1 MRKCWLLP
9 SIVPMILVLGSL
21 LAAQQQA
28 GLSAAS
34 VTVPRLVSF
43 SGKVTDVQGKGIAG
57 VAGVTF
63 AIYGE
68 QSGGAPLW
76 IETQSVSAG
85 ANGNYLVQLGASKTG
100 GLPLDLFNT
109 GEARWLGVRVNGGE
123 EQPRLLLLSVPYALK
138 AADAE
143 TVGGLPPS
151 AFVLAAAPT
160 NGGASAMGSR
170 EAVAAPSAA
179 PALSG
184 TGTTDFIPL
193 WTNSSGALGNS
204 VLFQSGTGSTA
215 LVGINTATPASTLDV
230 NGSATMRGTMS
241 MAAIGPATA
250 SSGHRSEPLD
260 MAASAF
266 NSATGTA
273 VAQTFQLQAE
283 AAGNDTTAPS
293 ATLNLMF
300 GEGTAT
306 PAETGLHI
314 ASNGKITFA
323 TGQTFPGAGTITGVT
338 AGSGLMGGGTGG
350 SVTVG
355 LTNTCASGQVL
366 QWNGSTWA
374 CAAVGTG
381 TGGVAGVTAGTD
393 LTGGGT
399 SGIVTLNLDT
409 TKVPQLSAANTFTA
423 NQTVNG
429 NLSATGVVT
438 GSSFQIGS
446 SLFGFGS
453 LSNGNAFLGFG
464 GNSLTTGAS
473 NTGIGALAL
482 SHNTVGSDN
491 TATGDDALESN
502 TTGQYNTATG
512 PPALALN
519 AVGFYKTADGFAA
532 LISNGASGSGGG
544 NNTAIGGYALSNND
558 TGSSNT
564 AVGSAA
570 MTSNTTGALN
580 TAIGYSAGPFSGGL
594 TNATAIGAWS
604 SVNESNALILGGT
617 GTYAVSVGIGTG
629 TPYYDYALDVEA

>member
-1 MRKCWLLP
+1 MTHDTRKLNNSSTRILAKPRHCGRMRPLYT
-9 SIVPMILVLGSL
+9 SSL
-21 LAAQQQA
+21 LAVGILCTAAVASAQQTE
-28 GLSAAS
+28 STAS
-34 VTVPRLVSF
+34 VTAVPRLVHFAGSF
-43 SGKVTDVQGKGIAG
+43 HPPANQPVGPVGA
-57 VAGVTF
+57 TF
-63 AIYGE
+63 TMYSE
-68 QSGGAPLW
+68 QEGGTPLW
-76 IETQSVSAG
+76 SEDQNVQLD
-85 ANGNYLVQLGASKTG
+85 ANGNYTSLLGSTKNG
-100 GLPLDLFNT
+100 GLPTELFAT
-109 GEARWLGVRVNGGE
+109 SEARWLQVKFHLPEEVSLPRV
-123 EQPRLLLLSVPYALK
+123 LLVSVPYALK

-429 NLSATGVVT
+429 NLSATGVLT
-438 GSSFQIGS
+438 GSSYQIGS
-446 SLFGFGS
+446 TLFAFGAATQA
-453 LSNGNAFLGFG
+453 NAFLGYSGNPTVTGPGNTVGTENTAG
-464 GNSLTTGAS
+464 GYQALYS
-473 NTGIGALAL
+473 NTGSSG
-482 SHNTVGSDN
+482 N
-491 TATGDDALESN
+491 TAIGTDAL
-502 TTGQYNTATG
+502 Y
-512 PPALALN
+512 
-519 AVGFYKTADGFAA
+519 ADT
-532 LISNGASGSGGG
+532 SGGG
-544 NNTAIGGYALSNND
+544 NTAIGEFAIGANT
-558 TGSSNT
+558 TGSFNT
-564 AVGSAA
+564 AVGWEAGHAQTRTEAA
-570 MTSNTTGALN
+570 
-580 TAIGYSAGPFSGGL
+580 
-594 TNATAIGAWS
+594 
-604 SVNESNALILGGT
+604 
-617 GTYAVSVGIGTG
+617 
-629 TPYYDYALDVEA
+629 